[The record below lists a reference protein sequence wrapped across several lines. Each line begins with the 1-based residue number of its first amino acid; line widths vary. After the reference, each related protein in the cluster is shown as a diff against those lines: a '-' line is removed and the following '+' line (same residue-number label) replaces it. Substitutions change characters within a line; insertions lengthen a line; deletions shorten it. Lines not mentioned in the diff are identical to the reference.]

1 MSAVQLTDG
10 AKMMFLIQ
18 RKPET
23 SREELLVHWFK
34 NHMPEVIDMQQELRD
49 KGRAHA
55 WRYIATL
62 FEADAEGS
70 HPWDGVAQLW
80 YDKAWP
86 RPAEPIGSE
95 PMDTFQQKAKP
106 YVSWATKEYVFLDG
120 ELPIEPLTLNEAF
133 PTTRS
138 GFYKVT
144 MLAALKDQSDHQTF
158 TEYWLNDHAPR
169 AVDRQREAG
178 ALRYVVSISYESDE
192 PYAGMAELYFENTAT
207 ARKYFSE
214 REQDELESWLDKD
227 RSLVM
232 TSQTEM
238 IGIP

>member
-1 MSAVQLTDG
+1 VSAVQPTDG

-23 SREELLVHWFK
+23 SRDELLVHWFK
-34 NHMPEVIDMQQELRD
+34 NHMPEVIDMQKELRD

-62 FEADAEGS
+62 FDSDAEGS

-144 MLAALKDQSDHQTF
+144 MLAALKDQSDHQSF

-169 AVDRQREAG
+169 AADRQREAG

>member
-1 MSAVQLTDG
+1 
-10 AKMMFLIQ
+10 
-18 RKPET
+18 
-23 SREELLVHWFK
+23 
-34 NHMPEVIDMQQELRD
+34 MQQELRD

-62 FEADAEGS
+62 FDADAEGS

-86 RPAEPIGSE
+86 RPAEAIGSE

-106 YVSWATKEYVFLDG
+106 YLSWATKEYVFLDG

-144 MLAALKDQSDHQTF
+144 MLAALKDQSDHKTF
-158 TEYWLNDHAPR
+158 TDYWLNDHAPR
-169 AVDRQREAG
+169 AADRQREAG

-207 ARKYFSE
+207 ARKYFSV